1 MFLPL
6 LNNRIELQF
15 VEEQCKPEFK
25 ANPDGTFLLI
35 VWKGHTAKDLC
46 KIILEIIFFSS
57 REYAVKANYS
67 IFTILVEELSSFLER
82 TVTCEVLVSALLD
95 KEKFEEIM
103 NKGCK
108 EILK

>member
-15 VEEQCKPEFK
+15 TEEQCKPEIK
-25 ANPDGTFLLI
+25 ISLDNIYTIPI
-35 VWKGHTAKDLC
+35 WKGYTAKELC
-46 KIILEIIFFSS
+46 KIIFEAIL
-57 REYAVKANYS
+57 YASKNFAVEANYS
-67 IFTILVEELSSFLER
+67 IFSTIVEELSTLIDKSI
-82 TVTCEVLVSALLD
+82 TSEVFISALMD